1 VANLWTAARCLS
13 CDHEA
18 QAALR
23 VIGTCFAT
31 GQAAGLA
38 AAWQA
43 AHRVLPNAADV
54 RAQIE
59 TILGPEEGR
68 WR

>member
-1 VANLWTAARCLS
+1 LWTAGRCLS
-13 CDHEA
+13 CDHQA

-31 GQAAGLA
+31 GQAGGLA

-43 AHRVLPNAADV
+43 RHGVPPGPAEV

-59 TILGPEEGR
+59 TILGPEEDR
-68 WR
+68 LA